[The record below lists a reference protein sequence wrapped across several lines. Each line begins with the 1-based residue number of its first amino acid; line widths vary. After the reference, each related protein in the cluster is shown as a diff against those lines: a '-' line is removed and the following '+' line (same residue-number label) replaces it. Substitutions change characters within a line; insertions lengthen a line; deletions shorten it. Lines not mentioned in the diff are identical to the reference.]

1 MVLCTGSMVIEI
13 LKKIMAIW
21 MKKSYDEYITYSKNY
36 NYWGETM
43 VAHEIE
49 YKLHGD
55 DMQFVEI
62 ELDPGESAIAEAG
75 AMMMMD
81 DGIEM
86 ETVFGDGSNQSKGLL
101 GKLVGAGKRLITG
114 ESLFM
119 TVFTNHQMKKKHVS
133 FAAPYPGKIIPLDLK
148 EFGGKVICQKDSFL
162 CAAKGVSVGVEF
174 QRKLGTGFFG
184 GEGFIMQK
192 LEGDGLAFLH
202 AGGTIIQKDLLP
214 GEKLKID
221 TGCLVAMTK
230 DVDYNIEFVG
240 KVKTAFFGGEGLF
253 FATVRGPGSVWVQS
267 LPFSRLADRVLAAQ
281 SGGKDEGSILG
292 GIGDL
297 FDGD

>member
-119 TVFTNHQMKKKHVS
+119 TVFTNHQMEKKHVS